1 MALMEISVV
10 PLGTSSPSVSDF
22 IAKALKIIKD
32 SGLKYELTPMATII
46 EGEIPQLLKIVEQI
60 HSSLFDDQ
68 VRRIVTTIKID
79 DRRDKKITFKSK
91 VQSVLKKL
99 D

>member
-32 SGLKYELTPMATII
+32 SGLKYELTPMATVI

-68 VRRIVTTIKID
+68 VKRIVTTIKID

>member
-32 SGLKYELTPMATII
+32 SGLKYELTPMATVI
-46 EGEIPQLLKIVEQI
+46 EGDIPQLLKIVEQI

-68 VRRIVTTIKID
+68 VKRIVTTIKID
-79 DRRDKKITFKSK
+79 DRRDKEITFKSK
-91 VQSVLKKL
+91 IQSVLKKL

>member
-32 SGLKYELTPMATII
+32 SGLKYELTPMATVI
-46 EGEIPQLLKIVEQI
+46 EGDIPQLLKIVEQI

-68 VRRIVTTIKID
+68 VKRIVTTIKID